1 MICNKSSK
9 IKTQKGMNK
18 KNLTIGIFIL
28 FIFIIGLNSCS
39 DDEKNLKRDT
49 YIVGAEIVDNMIK
62 NYQQVEEGN
71 FISKYQNELISILTS
86 TDSVVSLYDFSNTVF
101 TADMKQK
108 VTAFRALKKVYN
120 TCNLLSDNNFNLQNT
135 DLANFVTIACNSL
148 DSLELSEDVGTK
160 VEEIRNYVMAS
171 KFSQELAIYEL
182 TLVYQEVWVVDSE
195 NWIEILN
202 SSYDKYS
209 AGLESVPM
217 DVFNQD
223 KLEKFVYEPY
233 QGKEMIVKIYKLNLK
248 DEAYKQI
255 SESIEKIDFLTEA
268 IDELNFIN
276 TEFTKEIPA
285 NQDIEYKLD
294 NLKEMFFSET
304 VKSHEMRKIN

>member
-1 MICNKSSK
+1 
-9 IKTQKGMNK
+9 MNK
-18 KNLTIGIFIL
+18 KNLTIGISIL

-39 DDEKNLKRDT
+39 KDEKNLKRDT

-62 NYQQVEEGN
+62 NYQEIEEGN
-71 FISKYQNELISILTS
+71 FISKYQDELISILTS

-108 VTAFRALKKVYN
+108 INAFRALKKVYN
-120 TCNLLSDNNFNLQNT
+120 TCNLLSDKNFNLQNT
-135 DLANFVTIACNSL
+135 DLSNFVTIACNSL
-148 DSLELSEDVGTK
+148 DSLELSDETIIK
-160 VEEIRNYVMAS
+160 VDEIRNYVMAS
-171 KFSQELAIYEL
+171 KFSQELAVYEL
-182 TLVYQEVWVVDSE
+182 TLVYQEVWNTDSE

-217 DVFNQD
+217 EVFNQD

-233 QGKEMIVKIYKLNLK
+233 QGKEMLVKIYKLNLK

-255 SESIEKIDFLTEA
+255 NETTEKISFLTDAME
-268 IDELNFIN
+268 DMTFIN

-285 NQDIEYKLD
+285 NQAIEYKLD
-294 NLKEMFFSET
+294 NLKEILFPEK
-304 VKSHEMRKIN
+304 VKSHELRKTN